1 MRLGDICTIKYGK
14 DHKKLNDG
22 DIPLYGSGGVMRHV
36 EKALWSKPSV
46 LIPRKGTLG
55 NLFFVNK
62 PFWTV
67 DTCFWTDI
75 DEEQVLPEYLF
86 YQLKTKDLAS
96 LNVGTAVP
104 SLTTDVLNEVQIDLP
119 SLEKQ
124 KQVVEMLGSLDSKI
138 EINTQL
144 NGYLLELAS
153 TIFKTWFMN
162 DDARYSTNKVAI
174 SEIAVINAG
183 GDKPN
188 VCQKTPS
195 NKCPVPVYSNGTDNE
210 GLYGYT
216 SMAKV
221 TEPSVTVSARG
232 TIGFTCLRH
241 QPYYPIVRL
250 ISATPKEGIT
260 VEYLYLWLRNKMI
273 TGVGTTQQQL
283 TVPMFKKY
291 EIDVPSARNLTKF
304 TEIVRPLFN
313 AIAANKT
320 ENTELV
326 ELRNA
331 LLPKLMSGEI
341 DVSKIDL
348 TQLNSHLAEY

>member
-348 TQLNSHLAEY
+348 TQLNSHLA